1 MNKHGLLDFR
11 LLKNALVMKEKK
23 QIGKRNS
30 EKKEILHGAQNKNKN
45 LQDNC
50 D

>member
-23 QIGKRNS
+23 TNRKKELREKRNTTWS
-30 EKKEILHGAQNKNKN
+30 TKQKQKPSRQL
-45 LQDNC
+45 
-50 D
+50 